1 MDSHD
6 ALWAFAIPAKRH
18 PPTEA
23 NDRILSVLGVTNT
36 RKQRRSMKV
45 TQEKLP
51 ASQIGLEIEITP
63 EITKQTYEQVIKNL
77 ASTANI
83 PGFRK
88 GKVPRQILLQRLG
101 TTRIKA
107 AALEELIQDGI
118 EKAVKQEEIP
128 AIGQPQL
135 RSSFDELI
143 NNYEP
148 GKPLT
153 FSAAVDVE
161 PEINI
166 AQYTGLQAKAEE
178 IKYDPARVDEAL
190 DQERQQMGTLIPV
203 EGRAAQIG
211 DVAVVDFKGV
221 LAKAE
226 GEDESAEPTPIPG
239 GEATDFQV
247 ELYEDKFIPGFISGI
262 VGMNPGETKEIS
274 AQFPDP
280 YANEELAGKP
290 AVFTVTLNELKE
302 KELPELD
309 DDFAQ
314 EVSDFE
320 TLAELRASLEERYQK
335 EAEQK
340 TKTNKQEALL
350 AELLKHVEIDLPT
363 TLIEQEVDAMLT
375 QTAIRLSQQGLDVRK
390 LFTQDII
397 PQLRARSRDEAIERL
412 KRSLALRE
420 VSKRES
426 IQVTEDEIK
435 ARVTELLQEY
445 PDEDVDADR
454 LRSVVENELTTEKII
469 DWLLENSS
477 VELVLEGSLSTPA
490 EEEATPAEP
499 EAESATV
506 EVVAETVE
514 GE

>member
-1 MDSHD
+1 
-6 ALWAFAIPAKRH
+6 
-18 PPTEA
+18 
-23 NDRILSVLGVTNT
+23 
-36 RKQRRSMKV
+36 MKV

-88 GKVPRQILLQRLG
+88 GKVPRPILLQRLG

-118 EKAVKQEEIP
+118 EQAVKQESIQ

-135 RSSFDELI
+135 RSSFEDLI

-153 FSAAVDVE
+153 ISAAVDVE
-161 PEINI
+161 PEVNLV
-166 AQYTGLQAKAEE
+166 QYTDLQAQAEE
-178 IKYDPARVDEAL
+178 IKYEPERVENTL
-190 DQERQQMGTLIPV
+190 DKQREELATLIPV

-211 DVAVVDFKGV
+211 DIGVVDFKGV
-221 LAKAE
+221 FSKVE
-226 GEDESAEPTPIPG
+226 GEEEADEPEAIPG
-239 GEATDFQV
+239 AEATDFQL
-247 ELYEDKFIPGFISGI
+247 ELQEDKFIPGFVSGI
-262 VGMNPGETKEIS
+262 VGMNPGETREIA

-280 YANEELAGKP
+280 YANEDLAGK
-290 AVFTVTLNELKE
+290 AATFTVTLKEIKE
-302 KELPELD
+302 KELPELN

-320 TLAELRASLEERYQK
+320 TLEELRASLVERYQK
-335 EAEQK
+335 EAEEK

-350 AELLKHVEIDLPT
+350 TELLKHVEVDLPA
-363 TLIEQEVDAMLT
+363 TLIEKEVDAMLT

-397 PQLRARSRDEAIERL
+397 PQLRERSRSEAIERL
-412 KRSLALRE
+412 KRSLSIRE
-420 VSKRES
+420 VGKRES
-426 IQVTEDEIK
+426 IEVTPDEIA

-445 PDEDVDADR
+445 PDEQDIDEQR
-454 LRSVVENELTTEKII
+454 LRSMVENELLTEKII
-469 DWLLENSS
+469 DWLLEHSS
-477 VELVLEGSLSTPA
+477 VELVPEGSLNPV
-490 EEEATPAEP
+490 EETEATESDADVDVPETEEENSEPSAEATPE
-499 EAESATV
+499 
-506 EVVAETVE
+506 
-514 GE
+514 

>member
-1 MDSHD
+1 
-6 ALWAFAIPAKRH
+6 
-18 PPTEA
+18 
-23 NDRILSVLGVTNT
+23 
-36 RKQRRSMKV
+36 MKV

-88 GKVPRQILLQRLG
+88 GKVPRPILLQRLG

-118 EKAVKQEEIP
+118 EQAVKQEAIP

-135 RSSFDELI
+135 RSSFEDLI

-153 FSAAVDVE
+153 ISAAVDVE
-161 PEINI
+161 PEVNLV
-166 AQYTGLQAKAEE
+166 QYTDLQAKAEE
-178 IKYDPARVDEAL
+178 VKYDPERVDANL
-190 DQERQQMGTLIPV
+190 DKERQELATLIPV

-211 DVAVVDFKGV
+211 DIAVVDFKGSFARV
-221 LAKAE
+221 E
-226 GEDESAEPTPIPG
+226 GEDETAELEPIPG
-239 GEATDFQV
+239 AEATDFQV
-247 ELYEDKFIPGFISGI
+247 ELQEDKFIPGFISGI
-262 VGMNPGETKEIS
+262 VGMNPEETKEIA

-280 YANEELAGKP
+280 YANEELAGK
-290 AVFTVTLNELKE
+290 AATFTVTLKELKE
-302 KELPELD
+302 KELPEVN

-320 TLAELRASLEERYQK
+320 TLEELRASLVEQYQK
-335 EAEQK
+335 EADDK

-350 AELLKHVEIDLPT
+350 TELLKHVEVDLPA

-375 QTAIRLSQQGLDVRK
+375 QTAMRLSQQGLDVRK

-397 PQLRARSRDEAIERL
+397 PQLRERSRTEAIERI
-412 KRSLALRE
+412 KRSLSLRE
-420 VSKRES
+420 IGKRES
-426 IQVTEDEIK
+426 IEVTSEEIA
-435 ARVTELLQEY
+435 ARVTELLEQYSEEQDV
-445 PDEDVDADR
+445 DEDK
-454 LRSVVENELTTEKII
+454 LRSIVENELLTEKII
-469 DWLLENSS
+469 DWLLEHSS
-477 VELVLEGSLSTPA
+477 VELVPEGSLSPA
-490 EEEATPAEP
+490 EETEDTEADADADAPQTEEENS
-499 EAESATV
+499 EAST
-506 EVVAETVE
+506 EVTE
-514 GE
+514 G

>member
-1 MDSHD
+1 
-6 ALWAFAIPAKRH
+6 
-18 PPTEA
+18 
-23 NDRILSVLGVTNT
+23 
-36 RKQRRSMKV
+36 MKV

-153 FSAAVDVE
+153 FSASVDVE

-190 DQERQQMGTLIPV
+190 DKERQQMGTLIPV

-226 GEDESAEPTPIPG
+226 GDEESAEPTPIPG

-350 AELLKHVEIDLPT
+350 AELLKHVEIDLPA

-397 PQLRARSRDEAIERL
+397 PQLRARSRDEAIDRL

-477 VELVLEGSLSTPA
+477 VELVPEGSLSTPD
-490 EEEATPAEP
+490 EEEATATEP

>member
-1 MDSHD
+1 
-6 ALWAFAIPAKRH
+6 
-18 PPTEA
+18 
-23 NDRILSVLGVTNT
+23 
-36 RKQRRSMKV
+36 MKV

-88 GKVPRQILLQRLG
+88 GKVPRPILLQRLG

-118 EKAVKQEEIP
+118 EQAVKQESIQ

-135 RSSFDELI
+135 RSSFEDLI

-153 FSAAVDVE
+153 ISAAVDVE
-161 PEINI
+161 PEVNLV
-166 AQYTGLQAKAEE
+166 QYTDLRSQAEE
-178 IKYDPARVDEAL
+178 IKYDPEQVENTL
-190 DQERQQMGTLIPV
+190 DKQRQELATLIPV

-221 LAKAE
+221 FSKAE
-226 GEDESAEPTPIPG
+226 GEEETGEPEAIPG
-239 GEATDFQV
+239 AEATDFQL
-247 ELYEDKFIPGFISGI
+247 ELQEDKFIPGFVSGI
-262 VGMNPGETKEIS
+262 VGMNPGETKEIA

-280 YANEELAGKP
+280 YANEDLAGK
-290 AVFTVTLNELKE
+290 AATFTVTVKELKE
-302 KELPELD
+302 KELPELN

-320 TLAELRASLEERYQK
+320 TLEELRASLVEGYQK
-335 EAEQK
+335 EADEK
-340 TKTNKQEALL
+340 TKSNKQEALL
-350 AELLKHVEIDLPT
+350 TELLKHVEIDLPA
-363 TLIEQEVDAMLT
+363 TLIEKEVDAMLT

-397 PQLRARSRDEAIERL
+397 PQLRERSRPEAIERL
-412 KRSLALRE
+412 KRSLSLRE
-420 VSKRES
+420 VGKRES
-426 IQVTEDEIK
+426 IEVTPDEIA
-435 ARVTELLQEY
+435 ARVTELLQQY
-445 PDEDVDADR
+445 PDEQDIDEER
-454 LRSVVENELTTEKII
+454 LRSMVENELLTEKIV
-469 DWLLENSS
+469 DWLLEHSS
-477 VELVLEGSLSTPA
+477 VELVPEGSLNQA
-490 EEEATPAEP
+490 E
-499 EAESATV
+499 EAESTQSDADADAPKIEESGESSTEAT
-506 EVVAETVE
+506 AE
-514 GE
+514 

>member
-1 MDSHD
+1 
-6 ALWAFAIPAKRH
+6 
-18 PPTEA
+18 
-23 NDRILSVLGVTNT
+23 
-36 RKQRRSMKV
+36 MKV

-88 GKVPRQILLQRLG
+88 GKVPRPILLQRLG

-118 EKAVKQEEIP
+118 EQAVKQESIQ

-135 RSSFDELI
+135 RSSFEDLI

-153 FSAAVDVE
+153 ISAAVDVE
-161 PEINI
+161 PEVNLV
-166 AQYTGLQAKAEE
+166 QYTDLQAQAEE
-178 IKYDPARVDEAL
+178 IKYEPERVENTL
-190 DQERQQMGTLIPV
+190 DKQREELATLIPV

-211 DVAVVDFKGV
+211 DIGVVDFKGV
-221 LAKAE
+221 FSKVE
-226 GEDESAEPTPIPG
+226 GEEEAGEPEAIPG
-239 GEATDFQV
+239 AEATDFQL
-247 ELYEDKFIPGFISGI
+247 ELQEDKFIPGFVSGI
-262 VGMNPGETKEIS
+262 VGMNPGETREIA

-280 YANEELAGKP
+280 YANEDLAGK
-290 AVFTVTLNELKE
+290 AATFTVTLKEIKE
-302 KELPELD
+302 KELPELN

-320 TLAELRASLEERYQK
+320 TLEELRASLVERYQK
-335 EAEQK
+335 EAQEK
-340 TKTNKQEALL
+340 TRTNKQEALL
-350 AELLKHVEIDLPT
+350 TELLKHVEVDLPA
-363 TLIEQEVDAMLT
+363 TLIEKEVDAMLT

-397 PQLRARSRDEAIERL
+397 PQLRERSRSEAIERL
-412 KRSLALRE
+412 KRSLSIRE
-420 VSKRES
+420 VGKRES
-426 IQVTEDEIK
+426 IEVTPDEIA

-445 PDEDVDADR
+445 PDEQDIDEER
-454 LRSVVENELTTEKII
+454 LRSMVENELLTEKIV
-469 DWLLENSS
+469 DWLLEHSS
-477 VELVLEGSLSTPA
+477 VELVPEGSLNPVEEA
-490 EEEATPAEP
+490 EATESDADADVLETEEENSEPSAEATPE
-499 EAESATV
+499 
-506 EVVAETVE
+506 
-514 GE
+514 

>member
-1 MDSHD
+1 
-6 ALWAFAIPAKRH
+6 
-18 PPTEA
+18 
-23 NDRILSVLGVTNT
+23 
-36 RKQRRSMKV
+36 MKV

-88 GKVPRQILLQRLG
+88 GKVPRPILLQRLG

-118 EKAVKQEEIP
+118 EQAVKQESIQ

-135 RSSFDELI
+135 RSSFEDLI

-153 FSAAVDVE
+153 ISAAVDVE
-161 PEINI
+161 PEVNLV
-166 AQYTGLQAKAEE
+166 QYTDLRSQAEE
-178 IKYDPARVDEAL
+178 IKYDPEQVENTLNKQREELA
-190 DQERQQMGTLIPV
+190 TLIPV

-221 LAKAE
+221 FSKAE
-226 GEDESAEPTPIPG
+226 GEEETGEPEAIPG
-239 GEATDFQV
+239 AEATDFQL
-247 ELYEDKFIPGFISGI
+247 ELYEDKFIPGFVSGI
-262 VGMNPGETKEIS
+262 VGMNPGETKEIA

-280 YANEELAGKP
+280 YANEDLAGK
-290 AVFTVTLNELKE
+290 AATFTVTVKELKE
-302 KELPELD
+302 KELPELN

-320 TLAELRASLEERYQK
+320 TLEELRASLVERYQK
-335 EAEQK
+335 EADEK
-340 TKTNKQEALL
+340 TKSNKQEALL
-350 AELLKHVEIDLPT
+350 TELLKHVEIDLPA
-363 TLIEQEVDAMLT
+363 TLIEKEVDAMLT

-397 PQLRARSRDEAIERL
+397 PQLRERSRPEAIERL
-412 KRSLALRE
+412 KRSLSLRE
-420 VSKRES
+420 VGKRES
-426 IQVTEDEIK
+426 IEVTPDEIA
-435 ARVTELLQEY
+435 ARVTELLQQY
-445 PDEDVDADR
+445 PDEQDIDEER
-454 LRSVVENELTTEKII
+454 LRSMVENELLTEKIV
-469 DWLLENSS
+469 DWLLEHSS
-477 VELVLEGSLSTPA
+477 VELVPEGSLAPA
-490 EEEATPAEP
+490 EETEATQSDTDTNAPETEQSGEP
-499 EAESATV
+499 STEATAES
-506 EVVAETVE
+506 
-514 GE
+514 